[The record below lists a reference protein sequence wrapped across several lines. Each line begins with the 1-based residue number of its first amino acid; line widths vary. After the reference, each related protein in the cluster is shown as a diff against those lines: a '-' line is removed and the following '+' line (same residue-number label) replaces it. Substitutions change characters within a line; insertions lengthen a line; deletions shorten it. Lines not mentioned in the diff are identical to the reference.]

1 MALQQLGRTTLG
13 TAVAYKVAKG
23 GLKRGSLNRDGAV
36 AAFTVA
42 ALAFSCSFR
51 SGITLL
57 CFYKTGS
64 MLTKYGAAVK
74 QKLEDDYVAGEGQRG
89 AGQVLACSAIAV
101 ACALMRRVFVGTDGP
116 LSLGVGELECLGN
129 RLTLAFVAFFGCCA
143 GDTYASELGI
153 LSKAPPRLVTKPWKV
168 AKPGTNGGIS
178 ALGTVASAAGGI
190 AMGLCHALFIF
201 PPSLREVAALVYQAS
216 LAGARRVAG
225 RLITRSDRASQLLLF
240 GEAED
245 REEAYRDDD
254 TRLGHPAPLERDGQL
269 RLDGARRVCRI
280 RGAATTP
287 PPLRYVTQS

>member
-74 QKLEDDYVAGEGQRG
+74 QKLEDDYIAGEGQRG

-101 ACALMRRVFVGTDGP
+101 ACAILRRVFVGTDGP

-153 LSKAPPRLVTKPWKV
+153 LSKSPPRLVTKPWKV

-201 PPSLREVAALVYQAS
+201 PPSLREVAALAYVG
-216 LAGARRVAG
+216 LAAGVGGVMLFNALSGACMIYKA
-225 RLITRSDRASQLLLF
+225 F
-240 GEAED
+240 GVDTCAL
-245 REEAYRDDD
+245 REPE
-254 TRLGHPAPLERDGQL
+254 
-269 RLDGARRVCRI
+269 
-280 RGAATTP
+280 
-287 PPLRYVTQS
+287 